1 MSKNWR
7 IWQERP
13 YNDDSIASRLLSEV
27 KHRLAWLV
35 LRWGT
40 TLESQV
46 LFFCNLAFAGQPPYH
61 THINYIF
68 IHDSI
73 CTTHG
78 RYTAPKIHPVW
89 YFSSALNCRTRNNS
103 ANVAKHNKKHGWP
116 TNESSWFSIDDGSC
130 FLILDILCINVS
142 FIDF

>member
-89 YFSSALNCRTRNNS
+89 YFLLHWIAELEITVPMLQSTIKNMADPPMNQVGFQLMMAHVFWS
-103 ANVAKHNKKHGWP
+103 
-116 TNESSWFSIDDGSC
+116 
-130 FLILDILCINVS
+130 
-142 FIDF
+142 